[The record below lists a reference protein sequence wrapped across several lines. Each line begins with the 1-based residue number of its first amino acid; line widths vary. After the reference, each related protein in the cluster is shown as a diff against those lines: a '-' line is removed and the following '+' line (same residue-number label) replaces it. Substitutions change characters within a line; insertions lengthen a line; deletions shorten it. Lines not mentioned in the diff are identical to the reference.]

1 MMPTEDEAKLFDE
14 MMTHKEEVFRICLGF
29 SRNASDAEDLAQ
41 DVYLKAYQ
49 NLGRIHSPYAV
60 KDWLW
65 RVARNVGLDHQK
77 RRRVVRMLQVRASD
91 PVPSPGPQDS
101 QDTAETQERLRAL
114 KLAIG
119 RLPWKLREVFV
130 LREYGELSYQEVART
145 LGIKEGTVMSRL
157 SRARAAVTK
166 SVKEACHG

>member
-1 MMPTEDEAKLFDE
+1 MF
-14 MMTHKEEVFRICLGF
+14 
-29 SRNASDAEDLAQ
+29 
-41 DVYLKAYQ
+41 
-49 NLGRIHSPYAV
+49 
-60 KDWLW
+60 
-65 RVARNVGLDHQK
+65 
-77 RRRVVRMLQVRASD
+77 QVRAAD
-91 PVPSPGPQDS
+91 PVPRPGPQDPK
-101 QDTAETQERLRAL
+101 DTAETQEQLRAL

-166 SVKEACHG
+166 FVKEACHE